1 MILSK
6 EFLRNI
12 RETFGDDG
20 TAWLERLPD
29 IITRCECRWSLE
41 IGPPFANLSYNYVAP
56 GRRSDGTDLVLK
68 IGVPR
73 PELEREIVALRA
85 YDGRGTVQLFN
96 AQPDQGIL
104 LLERLK
110 QGSMLADLCPDNDDE
125 ATTIAAGIMRQLW
138 RPIQPDHTYKKIEE
152 WFEGL
157 TRLRSEF
164 NGGCGPFPTR
174 LVETAESLYADLSQS
189 MDEPVLLH
197 GDLHHFN
204 ILSATREP
212 WLAIDPKGVVGE
224 AAFDV
229 GALLRNPVPAVF
241 WWPDLDHILDRR
253 VAILAEILDLDRR
266 RVLGWGMA
274 QAVLSAW
281 WSYED
286 NDSEWRDVLPLAEK
300 LSKLLTFL

>member
-20 TAWLERLPD
+20 SAWLERLPD
-29 IITRCECRWSLE
+29 IITECEQRWSLKVA
-41 IGPPFANLSYNYVAP
+41 PPFPTLSYNYVAP
-56 GRRSDGTDLVLK
+56 ARRSDGTELVLK

-73 PELEREIVALRA
+73 SELGREIAALRS
-85 YDGRGTVQLFN
+85 YDGRGSVRLLD
-96 AQPDQGIL
+96 AQPEQGIL

-110 QGSMLADLCPDNDDE
+110 PGSMLADLCPENDDE
-125 ATTIAAGIMRQLW
+125 ATTIAAGVMRQLW
-138 RPIQPDHTYKKIEE
+138 RPITPHHTFIKIEN

-164 NGGCGPFPTR
+164 NGGCGPFPKR
-174 LVETAESLYADLSQS
+174 LVETAESLYEDLSQS

-224 AAFDV
+224 AAYDV
-229 GALLRNPVPAVF
+229 GALLRNPFPDVF
-241 WWPDLDHILDRR
+241 GWSELDHILDRR
-253 VAILAEILDLDRR
+253 AAILAEILDLDRR

-286 NDSEWRDVLPLAEK
+286 NDSEWRDVLFVAEQLA
-300 LSKLLTFL
+300 KLLTFL

>member
-6 EFLRNI
+6 EFVRNI

-20 TAWLERLPD
+20 SAWLERLPD
-29 IITRCECRWSLE
+29 IIIECEHRWSLE
-41 IGPPFANLSYNYVAP
+41 VSPPFGNLSYNYAAP
-56 GRRSDGTDLVLK
+56 AKRSDGTDLVLK

-73 PELEREIVALRA
+73 PEVEREIEALRA
-85 YDGRGTVQLFN
+85 YNGRGSVRLLD
-96 AQPDQGIL
+96 AQPDLGIL

-110 QGSMLADLCPDNDDE
+110 LGSMLAELCPDHDDE
-125 ATTIAAGIMRQLW
+125 ATTIAAGVMRLLW
-138 RPIQPDHTYKKIEE
+138 RPVTLDHNFKKIEE

-164 NGGCGPFPTR
+164 NGGCGPFPTH
-174 LVETAESLYADLSQS
+174 LVETAESNYADLSHS

-224 AAFDV
+224 AAYDV
-229 GALLRNPVPAVF
+229 GALLRNPVPDVLK
-241 WWPDLDHILDRR
+241 WPNLDRVLDRR

-266 RVLGWGMA
+266 RVLGWGMV

-286 NDSEWRDVLPLAEK
+286 SDPEWWNVLPVAEQLA
-300 LSKLLTFL
+300 KLLTFL

>member
-20 TAWLERLPD
+20 SAWLERLPEL
-29 IITRCECRWSLE
+29 ITECEQRWSLKVA
-41 IGPPFANLSYNYVAP
+41 PPFASLSYNYVAP
-56 GRRSDGTDLVLK
+56 ARRGDGTDLVLK

-73 PELEREIVALRA
+73 SELAREIMALRA
-85 YDGRGTVQLFN
+85 YNGRGSVRLLN

-110 QGSMLADLCPDNDDE
+110 QGSMLVDLCPDNDDE
-125 ATTIAAGIMRQLW
+125 ATTIAAGVMRQLW
-138 RPIQPDHTYKKIEE
+138 RPITPDHNFKKIED

-157 TRLRSEF
+157 TILRSEF
-164 NGGCGPFPTR
+164 NGGCGPFPMH

-189 MDEPVLLH
+189 MDTPVLLH

-224 AAFDV
+224 AAYDV
-229 GALLRNPVPAVF
+229 GALLRNPVPDVF
-241 WWPDLDHILDRR
+241 GWPDLDHILDRR
-253 VAILAEILDLDRR
+253 VAILAEILDLDHR

-286 NDSEWRDVLPLAEK
+286 NDSKWWDVLPVAEQLA
-300 LSKLLTFL
+300 KLLTFL